1 MLKHFRSGS
10 KRIRTLWWI
19 LTIGTVV
26 TFIGGFIFIF
36 GSGVGDVDRAL
47 TTPSVVGTVGGKP
60 ISQAELA
67 SATQTALA
75 QYKAQYGTAP
85 TGRDAAILDEQVW
98 NNLLTERAIDDE
110 ARRLGLKVSDDE
122 IVFAVKNT
130 PPPDVAQ
137 SPAYQTNGRFDPQK
151 WTQALSDPSLNWSPL
166 EDRMRRTLPGQR
178 LEERVIAGVKISEPE
193 LQRLYDLQYQKAIVT
208 VALLPLDQS
217 PIDSTK
223 LNEAALKAYYE
234 AHKGDFTGPEQA
246 LVDVVQIPRTVG
258 ASEDETA
265 KSIAQDIVAS
275 ARSGKDFGD
284 LARER
289 SEGPYADKGGD
300 LGQDVPISRLP
311 PTLQPALTNLAIGGI
326 TDPIKEG
333 STYFVF
339 KLNGRST
346 VGTEPAVRLAQI
358 QIPVHPSQES
368 QAKDA
373 ELIVKLRKEAAAGKL
388 SAAAGTRNLGS
399 ISTGWF
405 GQSEYVPM
413 LIQLPQ
419 VQQWAMTAKKGEVS
433 RAYSTESGWV
443 LAQVTDRRP
452 AGPRAFES
460 AKDEVRNAL
469 VLSLRQARP
478 LAAGQKIVDAV
489 KAGQTLEAAA
499 QANGAVV
506 FQTAP
511 FARTQPDPRL
521 AAAPRAVGIAFGLA
535 PGLVGPP
542 VPSPNGVIIVR
553 KDSEQTGSIAQYDS
567 LKSSLSQTLLS
578 TRQRR
583 FVTAWVQRTL
593 AKAAV
598 VDKRPA
604 VEESQ

>member
-85 TGRDAAILDEQVW
+85 TGRDAAILGEQVW
-98 NNLLTERAIDDE
+98 NNLLTERAIE
-110 ARRLGLKVSDDE
+110 AEAKRLGLKVTDEE

-151 WTQALSDPSLNWSPL
+151 WTQALSDPTLNWSPL
-166 EDRMRRTLPGQR
+166 EDRMRKILPGQR

-193 LQRLYDLQYQKAIVT
+193 LQRLYDLQYQKAVVT
-208 VALLPLDQS
+208 VALLPLDQT

-223 LNEAALKAYYE
+223 LNDAALKAWYE
-234 AHKGDFTGPEQA
+234 SHGNDFTGPEQVNA
-246 LVDVVQIPRTVG
+246 DVVQIPHTVG
-258 ASEDETA
+258 KSEDETA
-265 KSIAQDIVAS
+265 QSLAQDIVAQ
-275 ARSGKDFGD
+275 AHAGKDFGD

-300 LGQDVPISRLP
+300 LGQDVPLSRLP
-311 PTLQPALTNLAIGGI
+311 PSLQPALTTLPIGGI

-333 STYFVF
+333 NTYFVF

-346 VGTEPAVRLAQI
+346 VGAEPAVRLAQI
-358 QIPVHPSQES
+358 QIPIHPSQES

-373 ELIVKLRKEAAAGKL
+373 ELILKLRKEAASGKL
-388 SAAAGTRNLGS
+388 SAAAASHQLVSVG
-399 ISTGWF
+399 TGWF
-405 GQSEYVPM
+405 GQSEYVPL

-433 RAYSTESGWV
+433 RAYSTENGWV
-443 LAQVTDRRP
+443 MSQVTDRRP
-452 AGPRAFES
+452 VGPRPFES

-469 VLSLRQARP
+469 TLSLRQAAP
-478 LAAGQKIVDAV
+478 LARAQKIVEAV

-506 FQTAP
+506 FQTPP

-521 AAAPRAVGIAFGLA
+521 TAAPRAVGLAFGLA
-535 PGLVGPP
+535 PGQVGPP
-542 VPSPNGVIIVR
+542 VPSPNGIVILR
-553 KDSEQTGSIAQYDS
+553 KDSEQTGSVAQYDS

-583 FVTAWVQRTL
+583 FVTAWVQQTL
-593 AKAAV
+593 AKTPV
-598 VDKRPA
+598 EDKRPA

>member
-47 TTPSVVGTVGGKP
+47 TTPSVVGSVGGKP

-85 TGRDAAILDEQVW
+85 AGRDAAILEEQVW
-98 NNLLTERAIDDE
+98 NNLLTERAIE
-110 ARRLGLKVSDDE
+110 AEAKRLGLKVTDE
-122 IVFAVKNT
+122 ELVFAVKNT

-151 WTQALSDPSLNWSPL
+151 WAQALSDPTLNWSPL
-166 EDRMRRTLPGQR
+166 EDRMRRSLPGQR

-208 VALLPLDQS
+208 VALLSLDQA
-217 PIDSTK
+217 PIDSTR
-223 LNEAALKAYYE
+223 LNDAALKTYYE
-234 AHKGDFTGPEQA
+234 AHKTDFSGPEQA
-246 LVDVVQIPRTVG
+246 IVDVVQVPRTVG
-258 ASEDETA
+258 QSEDETA
-265 KSIAQDIVAS
+265 KSIAQGIVAD
-275 ARSGKDFGD
+275 ARGGRDFGD

-300 LGQDVPISRLP
+300 LGQDVPLSRLP
-311 PTLQPALTNLAIGGI
+311 PTLQPALTTLAIGGI

-333 STYFVF
+333 NTYFVF

-358 QIPVHPSQES
+358 QIPLHPSQES

-373 ELIVKLRKEAAAGKL
+373 ELILKLRKEAASGKL
-388 SAAAGTRNLGS
+388 STAAASHQLVS
-399 ISTGWF
+399 VSTGWF
-405 GQSEYVPM
+405 GQSEYVPVF
-413 LIQLPQ
+413 LQLPQ
-419 VQQWAMTAKKGEVS
+419 VQQWAISAKKGAVS
-433 RAYSTESGWV
+433 RAYSNENGWV
-443 LAQVTDRRP
+443 IAQVNDRRP
-452 AGPRAFES
+452 VGPRAFEA

-469 VLSLRQARP
+469 QLSLRQASP
-478 LAAGQKIVDAV
+478 LAAGQKIVDLV

-521 AAAPRAVGIAFGLA
+521 AAAPRAVGLAFGLA
-535 PGLVGPP
+535 PGQVGPP
-542 VPSPNGVIIVR
+542 VPSPNGIVIVR
-553 KDSEQTGSIAQYDS
+553 KDSEQTGSVAQYDS
-567 LKSSLSQTLLS
+567 LKSSLSQSLLS

-583 FVTAWVQRTL
+583 FVTAWVQQTL
-593 AKAAV
+593 AKATV
-598 VDKRPA
+598 EDKRPA
-604 VEESQ
+604 MEESP